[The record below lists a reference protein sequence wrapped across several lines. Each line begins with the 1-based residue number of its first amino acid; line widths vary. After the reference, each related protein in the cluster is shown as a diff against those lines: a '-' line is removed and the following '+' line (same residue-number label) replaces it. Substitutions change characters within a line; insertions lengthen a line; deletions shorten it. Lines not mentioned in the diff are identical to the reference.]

1 MSHDVLTVKRAHGQ
15 SWHDAVADAGEAE
28 WLWLVEEGVAPEH
41 GALGALEAVLDDL
54 GDLPA
59 PLLLTSKVLTGY
71 GDLHLASEPVLPLLD
86 RAVAVAAARRRVVSV
101 RMARWG
107 SLLVHRD
114 AIARHGP
121 PRADFAAGADDLEWT
136 ARILRDAPGYLVP
149 RSVAHRAG
157 PLRRPLHA
165 RNRLRMLRS
174 DAWVAQEPVWWAFML
189 AVDLIPSRNPRAT
202 VASESRPKR
211 LARR

>member
-1 MSHDVLTVKRAHGQ
+1 MTHDVATVKRAEGQ
-15 SWHDAVADAGEAE
+15 TWHDAVVAAPAAE
-28 WLWLVEEGVAPEH
+28 WLWLVEDGVAPEH
-41 GALGALEAVLDDL
+41 GALGAFAAVLDDL

-59 PLLLTSKVLTGY
+59 PMLLTGKVLTGY

-86 RAVAVAAARRRVVSV
+86 RAVAVAAARRRLVSV

-149 RSVAHRAG
+149 RSVARRAG
-157 PLRRPLHA
+157 PLRRPRHA

-202 VASESRPKR
+202 VASASRPKR